1 MATRARIAI
10 ENEDGTYTSAYQH
23 WDGYPGGLGYKLV
36 NHWDNPALVRKA
48 IELGD
53 ASSWGTHIG
62 TKVDFD
68 ARDTHGSQNI
78 YYTRD
83 RGEYCPCNRSE
94 TLDELLTAESWEE
107 YIYVMKQD
115 GEWYYHAVQGQQRE
129 LGDVHQLL
137 PLATR
142 AIADHVDILKN
153 HLKMLKSREAA

>member
-36 NHWDNPALVRKA
+36 EHWDNPTLVREA

-83 RGEYCPCNRSE
+83 RGEHAPCHRGE

-115 GEWYYHAVQGQQRE
+115 GEWYYHAVGQGQ
-129 LGDVHQLL
+129 HLL

-142 AIADHVDILKN
+142 AIQDHVDILKN
-153 HLKMLKSREAA
+153 VLEMRKSREVA

>member
-10 ENEDGTYTSAYQH
+10 ENEDGAYTSAYQH
-23 WDGYPGGLGYKLV
+23 WD
-36 NHWDNPALVRKA
+36 NPAMVRKA

-68 ARDTHGSQNI
+68 DRDSHGNQNI

-94 TLDELLTAESWEE
+94 TLSELLTAESWEE

-115 GEWYYHAVQGQQRE
+115 GEWYYHAVGQGQ
-129 LGDVHQLL
+129 HLL

-153 HLKMLKSREAA
+153 HLKRLKSKEAA

>member
-36 NHWDNPALVRKA
+36 EHWDNPTLVREA

-62 TKVDFD
+62 TKVNFD

-83 RGEYCPCNRSE
+83 RGEHAPCHRSE
-94 TLDELLTAESWEE
+94 TLDELLTAECWEE
-107 YIYVMKQD
+107 YIYVMKKD
-115 GEWYYHAVQGQQRE
+115 GEWYYTQVGFSE
-129 LGDVHQLL
+129 LL